1 MKNILLVCNQGM
13 STSFLVEKMKT
24 VAKNENLAIHI
35 WAVSDAELNDNWE
48 QADIILLGP
57 QVGYLKAN
65 TEKVVQHSKP
75 VEVIDFVDYGRANG
89 KAVLDKALKIIEA
102 KG

>member
-13 STSFLVEKMKT
+13 STSFLVEKMKQ
-24 VAKNENLAIHI
+24 AANENGTEVKI
-35 WAVSDAELNDNWE
+35 WAVSDAELNENWE

-65 TEKVVQHSKP
+65 TEKVVENKIP
-75 VEVIDFVDYGRANG
+75 VSVINFLDYGRVNG
-89 KAVLDKALKIIEA
+89 QAVLNTALELINQN
-102 KG
+102 